1 MGVSVES
8 DEEHAKPEDEF
19 QARVAE
25 HGYLRAVLESFAYL
39 PPWGGLFKKSAPFY
53 AESYWYCMGGITFLM
68 FIYLAISGII
78 LAWLGPFW
86 WLTSPVGQVI
96 KASHYWS
103 AQAFFFF
110 LVLHLIRVWATGAYR
125 GRRWVNWA
133 IGMITLLLSLG
144 ENLFGLLARG
154 DWESQFVSMHS
165 NDMLFTEPFFF
176 NLFSPANFTVDL
188 TIHIALIP
196 AIMFALI
203 FAHVTLVRLQ
213 GIARPL

>member
-1 MGVSVES
+1 MSIGS
-8 DEEHAKPEDEF
+8 DQVPTEIQDGF
-19 QARVAE
+19 QARVDE
-25 HGYLRAVLESFAYL
+25 HGRLRAVLESFAYL
-39 PPWGGLFKKSAPFY
+39 PPWGALFKKSAPFY

-68 FIYLAISGII
+68 FFYLAISGII

-86 WLTSPVGQVI
+86 WLTSPIGQVV
-96 KASHYWS
+96 KATHYWS

-125 GRRWVNWA
+125 GKRWLNWA
-133 IGMITLLLSLG
+133 IGTIIMLLGLG
-144 ENLFGLLARG
+144 QNLFGILARG

-176 NLFSPANFTVDL
+176 NLFSAANFTVDL
-188 TIHIALIP
+188 LIHVVVIP
-196 AIMFALI
+196 VVMLALI
-203 FAHVTLVRLQ
+203 FAHVTLVRIQ

>member
-1 MGVSVES
+1 MSIGS
-8 DEEHAKPEDEF
+8 DQVPTEIEDGF
-19 QARVAE
+19 QARVDE
-25 HGYLRAVLESFAYL
+25 HGRLRAVLESFAYL
-39 PPWGGLFKKSAPFY
+39 PPWGALFKKSAPFY

-68 FIYLAISGII
+68 FFYLAISGII

-86 WLTSPVGQVI
+86 WLTSPTGQVV
-96 KASHYWS
+96 KATHYWS

-125 GRRWVNWA
+125 GKRWLNWA
-133 IGMITLLLSLG
+133 IGTVIMLLGLG
-144 ENLFGLLARG
+144 QNLFGILARG

-176 NLFSPANFTVDL
+176 NMFSAANFTVDL
-188 TIHIALIP
+188 LIHVVVIP
-196 AIMFALI
+196 VVMLGLI
-203 FAHVTLVRLQ
+203 FAHVTLVRIQ

>member
-1 MGVSVES
+1 MSIGS
-8 DEEHAKPEDEF
+8 DQVPTEIQDGF
-19 QARVAE
+19 QARVDE
-25 HGYLRAVLESFAYL
+25 HGRLRAVLESFAYL
-39 PPWGGLFKKSAPFY
+39 PPWGALFKKSAPFY

-68 FIYLAISGII
+68 FFYLAISGII

-86 WLTSPVGQVI
+86 WLTSPIGQVV
-96 KASHYWS
+96 KATHYWS

-125 GRRWVNWA
+125 GKRWLNWA
-133 IGMITLLLSLG
+133 IGTVIMLLGLG
-144 ENLFGLLARG
+144 QNLFGILARG

-176 NLFSPANFTVDL
+176 NLFSATNFTVDL
-188 TIHIALIP
+188 LIHVVVIP
-196 AIMFALI
+196 VVMLALI
-203 FAHVTLVRLQ
+203 FAHVTLVRIQ

>member
-1 MGVSVES
+1 MSIGS
-8 DEEHAKPEDEF
+8 DQVPTEIQDGF
-19 QARVAE
+19 QARVDE
-25 HGYLRAVLESFAYL
+25 HGRLRAVLESFAYL
-39 PPWGGLFKKSAPFY
+39 PPWGALFKKSAPFY

-68 FIYLAISGII
+68 FFYLAISGII

-86 WLTSPVGQVI
+86 WLTSPIGQVV
-96 KASHYWS
+96 KATHYWS

-125 GRRWVNWA
+125 GKRWLNWA
-133 IGMITLLLSLG
+133 IGTVIMLLGLG
-144 ENLFGLLARG
+144 QNLFGILARG

-176 NLFSPANFTVDL
+176 NLFSAANFTVDL
-188 TIHIALIP
+188 LIHVVVIP
-196 AIMFALI
+196 VVMLALI
-203 FAHVTLVRLQ
+203 FAHVTLVRIQ